1 MANNTKRRP
10 EKVYFPNIDVENLEE
25 YRIGGYHPT
34 VIGDAFHEGRYKV
47 AHKLGFG
54 GSSTIWLARDRHLQ
68 RYVSLKILMARQ
80 ATESNEA
87 KILRLLSGCSSES
100 THSGQGFIP
109 RLLDD
114 FTIDGPNGRHLC
126 LVQEF
131 AACSITVA
139 KEWSS
144 NNMFPVETARSIAA
158 QLILGLSYLHSRGV
172 SHGDLHMQ
180 NFIYGLNIDHLSP
193 DELYSRYHF
202 DTAPVRRVNGAA
214 PEPHAP
220 PYAVWSMPIKTPADK
235 LVDPIIKISDYGT
248 SFVTADNPSP
258 QLCTPTLYRPPEALF
273 DDRIIPFAADIWTFG
288 VNLYEVLG
296 ERPLFETFT
305 WDRDDILADIIS
317 TLGLPPQRWWDAWAN
332 RGEFFERDGEWRKGG
347 IISRIYDPVWR
358 PLSQRM
364 WDMGRGE
371 KPEGCEWDVEGGEM
385 RALEDL
391 FRGVLAWE
399 PNERWTAEDLVG
411 SEYMVRWAL
420 PAWER
425 QRRRQG
431 EEASPA

>member
-1 MANNTKRRP
+1 MANNSEGRP

-25 YRIGGYHPT
+25 YRIGGHHPT
-34 VIGDAFHEGRYKV
+34 VIGDTFHEGRYEIV
-47 AHKLGFG
+47 HKLGFG
-54 GSSTIWLARDRHLQ
+54 GYSTIWLARDRRLQ
-68 RYVSLKILMARQ
+68 R
-80 ATESNEA
+80 
-87 KILRLLSGCSSES
+87 SES
-100 THSGQGFIP
+100 THPGQLFIP

-114 FTIDGPNGRHLC
+114 FTVDGPNGRHLC

-158 QLILGLSYLHSRGV
+158 QLILRLSYLHSRGV
-172 SHGDLHMQ
+172 CHGDLHMH
-180 NFIYGLNIDHLSP
+180 NFFIYGLDIDHLSP
-193 DELYSRYHF
+193 DELYSRYAL
-202 DTAPVRRVNGAA
+202 DTAPVRRGDGAA

-220 PYAVWSMPIKTPADK
+220 PYAVRSMPIKTPADK

-248 SFVTADNPSP
+248 AYVPTTDNPDP
-258 QLCTPTLYRPPEALF
+258 QLYTPTLYQPPEALF
-273 DDRIIPFAADIWTFG
+273 GDRIMPFAADIWTFG

-305 WDRDDILADIIS
+305 WDRDDILADMIS
-317 TLGLPPQRWWDAWAN
+317 TLGLPPQRWWDTWAN
-332 RGEFFERDGEWRKGG
+332 RGELFQKDGEWRKGG
-347 IISRIYDPVWR
+347 IRRIYDPVWR

-364 WDMGRGE
+364 WDMGRVE
-371 KPEGCEWDVEGGEM
+371 KPESCEWDVEGGEM
-385 RALEDL
+385 RALEQL

-399 PNERWTAEDLVG
+399 PEERWTAEDLVR

-431 EEASPA
+431 EAAPAPA